1 MVSFFTLFPCIGFQ
15 TKPLQSMGVGVVA
28 LFFSAA
34 FFFTN
39 VIICARATVGGPQAN
54 MDPKRLMVQ
63 KALDRAVVRHF
74 VRKVYKEL
82 TTVSPQIITET
93 VKPGRG
99 KVVKFEPTNQMTLKE
114 AINFMRLHPVVYEQ
128 EEYLT
133 EFEMPIGEQEEK
145 FKLTSKPD
153 GTFSLEAVREGRIV
167 EVDSSY
173 LQKAVEILS
182 DPKLKLPLKETI
194 RDALLKALDERLSE
208 QPDFKTELQTR
219 DPEGTVTSKEME
231 EAFRAGRELLVAI
244 AMKRF
249 VLEGNLPEWLQK
261 TNEVIGSKMQEVRE
275 KQSNEIA
282 EEEETKLKFE
292 FTQSMLKTSKEAVGE
307 WENLKTQKVIIEENE
322 IGKDKKEYL
331 KVTIHETDQ
340 VSLREIFKLLQFYP
354 QLYEN
359 QGGKHTRF
367 EVQIGGETRKFR
379 LSRAR
384 FGANQIMVHTAN
396 DDWPGTTKRGTG
408 LWAPNYVTMV
418 DEVLDNFPDHEKLA
432 KAMLNAVDGKLNS
445 QPNFS
450 EDLEIPGKAKESADT
465 VRATVEFM
473 IISMVA
479 EAAQPTDKLKENF
492 FTELQKTIKEQKAF
506 PESKDIPKLAD
517 LEGKAGRSPAMDSV
531 VEGMLKNV
539 GPSSKIKDVF
549 SEKNFPI
556 RMAPGGTAQGRELI
570 HREGGKEVPSY
581 LIRQRAAEKHD
592 LDLLDRKFEDDC
604 RRRRRKRSA
613 CLLKN
618 RNSATIDEKSIKIT
632 EDRVEFDLVD
642 RRDAKQRQHVQL
654 QISPEELATPK
665 LIKDNLSNSR
675 RAGMSE
681 TYAKINKGLAVH
693 GLIFSV
699 LAAGRYFEEGENFRG
714 AMTIAQSAHTL
725 GGITGLNEI
734 ASKVGQRVLSSAA
747 KELAKSLNLEK
758 GLEKLSSKV
767 ERFAE
772 RGVGQLLG
780 AVPGVGLA
788 FDIYF
793 IEQDIEE
800 LANLDLNNPEDL
812 KMLPLRVIDLA
823 LDVSTTI
830 LNLVGIF
837 CPLAEVVTEPLVIV
851 LSIIRMAIDEFYIDM
866 MAEIEKINW
875 KSPWAGLEFL
885 GALVKGFQDGAADFL
900 TGGLRRQMESYR
912 KQEQNDKK
920 LIQDLKNPDN
930 YYKIVGEREG
940 SGDTIDFTQGKLS
953 SLGGYINFRLHDN
966 NRATIEIGDVSGS
979 HETIRKTFTVD
990 PNLKDIVLGL
1000 GESRNFEYKHETA
1013 KLWFVIPVK
1022 TYNVICGERL
1032 QGKSVY
1038 GTYYGNSK
1046 DNTFYAVQ
1054 KPKPA
1059 TKPSGKKEGE
1069 EECNFGSLNLRYVTG
1084 NYHYNL
1090 YGRGGKDTFYLG
1102 PEMSSVTGGS
1112 GSDLF
1117 IIQSDGGRTVIDNF
1131 ADDNL
1136 RDIIVI
1142 NVNFD
1147 NIRCNQ
1153 SGVDLDVTYSK
1164 SHHIRIKNWFIPGDP
1179 TYYRHVSFRSQ
1190 DGIIFVPKQ
1199 TLNSGPIHTVQCVAV
1214 ALDLG
1219 AAKTAQTVSLH
1230 DIKYSQVK
1238 QVSGSEYSDII
1249 VGNDVNNILDGSRGA
1264 DHLSGGKDEDT
1275 YIIRAN
1281 EGPDVIDNN
1290 ADDYLNATDVAVFDV
1305 PFEMIEVKTKGTN
1318 LSVSDRNNAETSCFS
1333 ITKWTLGERYRHI
1346 LFTSKDHVVFKVSTS
1361 ADGTV
1366 SKVPMMLDYKTSV
1379 VGICV
1384 DLSDSTTS
1392 PKCIKPTGYINVA
1405 TVSDSPYNDHIV
1417 GNAQTNFLSCTGGE
1431 DYLEGGE
1438 GTDNYVVK
1446 KSCQKATINNFD
1458 SRQKVDLVYLEETFA
1473 NLAVQRDSK
1482 DLKVTS
1488 KHVTPALVLCDWFN
1502 SADYQHL
1509 GIRTIDGI
1517 TLRINNST
1525 TVKLEP
1531 YELSKDPTE
1540 CQCTQKSCAKGVIT
1554 YSLDVDPWQSIVRFE
1569 LKSSHCSYKIYGN
1582 QLNNYLDPGSG
1593 NGYNYQ
1599 YLEGRNG
1606 SDTYVLNHGY
1616 GEFNEINNY
1625 ADDDKVDSLQL
1636 GMEFEDIN
1644 VYFHGPNDAILASNT
1659 RPSSLGVRILDY
1671 FRGARYQHLQ
1681 IISADKVI
1689 FNISKQ
1695 YPYKKAIAVDRR
1707 IVDSPQKID
1716 PQANAIITEAEDLLG
1731 SLTSP
1736 NNLTGS
1742 NTTRQIE
1749 GGAQADVLSGGQ
1761 TGTIFEAKEG
1771 NDTIYG
1777 GAGNDIIFGGYGD
1790 DIIYGDTGDDYIYAG
1805 EGSDII
1811 DGGDGT
1817 DTLAFE
1823 GDGFLREGVTVDLYI
1838 GFGKGVDAE
1847 GDIYKS
1853 VENVYGT
1860 IHDDL
1865 LTGSDFDN
1873 KLYGLEGDDT
1883 LTPHGGVD
1891 ELVGGEGKDLYL
1903 LYKASGLKVIDN
1915 YADDVVEDTLS
1926 LVHLNST
1933 DVCIFLVGDDLHLQV
1948 DKSNLGSVIFDD
1960 NPLAVIIRN
1969 WYVNA
1974 KYRHLTVLFSNT
1986 LWEDFALSAI
1996 AEELE
2001 MLGNGT
2007 SFIEDKTDL
2016 HVVSS
2021 NATDVS
2027 LSWKPTD
2034 NVLVYSE
2041 TKLFVV
2047 HFKQLAPET
2056 LKKTKVD
2063 NQKSFSVSSLDPASH
2078 YVFALALTKCET
2090 TVAVSQTL
2098 ITYGRERSCPS
2109 ADVPHSVVKYTP
2121 STSASAPPHGTVAS
2135 VKCDVGYNIYNN
2147 NSERNATCLDQ
2158 EWIPSLP
2165 VCEKIKQC
2173 HVPTKPTNGSV
2184 STNGHGEGSKA
2195 YFVCQK
2201 GFLLNGT
2208 KEQTCIDGTWD
2219 GEFPNCQLLS
2229 CPKPP
2234 ALEYGSYIPCDYIKH
2249 SMTHG
2254 TMDSPFEGYC
2264 VKLECA
2270 NLYLPRYVF
2279 HGKTYRPRW
2288 ESDWEIPQGGKVCS
2302 DGKWVGYVDDVCE
2315 PTARLTSVVTQWNK
2329 KSGLLQLWENDSWK
2343 NASST
2348 PSQDILHLSCK
2359 SVGIS
2364 NPQQVT
2370 HSSSSSQIR
2379 VDCSSLRLTQP
2390 KPTIYEGKVE
2400 GLTDDGTWEGICV
2413 TEIGTAASQFAST
2426 EICESLGFN
2435 YRSAVV
2441 GISTGWTDHTLVC
2454 SS

>member
-1 MVSFFTLFPCIGFQ
+1 MEVA
-15 TKPLQSMGVGVVA
+15 VVA
-28 LFFSAA
+28 LFFTVA
-34 FFFTN
+34 FSYT
-39 VIICARATVGGPQAN
+39 IIYVRATVGVPQAL
-54 MDPKRLMVQ
+54 RAVVQ
-63 KALDRAVVRHF
+63 KSMDRAVVRDF
-74 VRKVYKEL
+74 LRKGM
-82 TTVSPQIITET
+82 PITET
-93 VKPGRG
+93 HIPGRG
-99 KVVKFEPTNQMTLKE
+99 KVFKFGSSDQIVLKQ
-114 AINFMRLHPVVYEQ
+114 AFNHLHFYPVVYEKEQ
-128 EEYLT
+128 NPT
-133 EFEMPIGEQEEK
+133 QFEIPIGQK
-145 FKLTSKPD
+145 IATFKLTNRPH
-153 GTFSLEAVREGRIV
+153 GPFSLKVIREGNGV
-167 EVDSSY
+167 EHDLSN
-173 LQKAVEILS
+173 LQETVEFLS
-182 DPKLKLPLKETI
+182 DPTLPLPLRKTLI
-194 RDALLKALDERLSE
+194 RAFLTALEAPLSK
-208 QPDFKTELQTR
+208 QPDFKKVLQEL
-219 DPEGTVTSKEME
+219 DPSGTVTSQEREKV
-231 EAFRAGRELLVAI
+231 FRAGIELFSAI
-244 AMKRF
+244 AIKRPT
-249 VLEGNLPEWLQK
+249 LEGLNLPDWLQE
-261 TNEVIGSKMQEVRE
+261 TNQDIVSTMQEVTIQ
-275 KQSNEIA
+275 QSKEIA
-282 EEEETKLKFE
+282 AQKETKLKYE
-292 FTQSMLKTSKEAVGE
+292 LTQSMLKTSEEAVKE
-307 WENLKTQKVIIEENE
+307 WTTLKDLNVIEEKVM
-322 IGKDKKEYL
+322 GTDKNPYL
-331 KVTIHETDQ
+331 TVTIHETDQ
-340 VSLREIFKLLQFYP
+340 VSLREMFKLLQFYP
-354 QLYEN
+354 ELYKSQEAR
-359 QGGKHTRF
+359 QTRF
-367 EVQIGGETRKFR
+367 EIQIGGEKRKFR
-379 LSRAR
+379 LSISPHKNVV
-384 FGANQIMVHTAN
+384 NQIYVQTN
-396 DDWPGTTKRGTG
+396 DADWHGTTKRGKRGKGG
-408 LWAPNYVTMV
+408 LWGPTYDTMV
-418 DEVLDNFPDHEKLA
+418 DEVLSKFYDQKKLA
-432 KAMLNAVDGKLNS
+432 KAILNAYDSKLNS

-450 EDLEIPGKAKESADT
+450 EDLKIPGKTVESADT
-465 VRATVEFM
+465 IRATIEFM
-473 IISMVA
+473 IISLVA
-479 EAAQPTDKLKENF
+479 EAAQPTVEFKVAFL
-492 FTELQKTIKEQKAF
+492 TELAKTIKSQKEF
-506 PESKDIPKLAD
+506 PEKNMPKIA
-517 LEGKAGRSPAMDSV
+517 EYRAGRSPGMDAAV
-531 VEGMLKNV
+531 IRYLKMV
-539 GPSSKIKDVF
+539 GAYNRIEDVF
-549 SEKNFPI
+549 SEQNFPV
-556 RMAPGGTAQGRELI
+556 RKKGGTQEGRKMMDKLVGE
-570 HREGGKEVPSY
+570 RVASY
-581 LIRQRAAEKHD
+581 LIRQRSAEEHD
-592 LDLLDRKFEDDC
+592 LSLLDNKVEEEC
-604 RRRRRKRSA
+604 TRRRRKRNA
-613 CLLKN
+613 CSLKN
-618 RNSATIDEKSIKIT
+618 RNSATIDETSIKII
-632 EDRVEFDLVD
+632 EDRVEFDVVD
-642 RRDAKQRQHVQL
+642 RRDANQRQHVQL

-681 TYAKINKGLAVH
+681 TYAKINRGLAVH

-714 AMTIAQSAHTL
+714 AMTVAQSAHTL

-747 KELAKSLNLEK
+747 KGLAKGLNLEK
-758 GLEKLSSKV
+758 GLERLSTKV

-812 KMLPLRVIDLA
+812 KLLPLRVIDLA
-823 LDVSTTI
+823 LDVSTTV
-830 LNLVGIF
+830 LNLVGTF

-851 LSIIRMAIDEFYIDM
+851 LSIIRMAIDDFYIDI

-875 KSPWAGLEFL
+875 RSPWAGLEFL

-930 YYKIVGEREG
+930 YYKIVGEKEG
-940 SGDTIDFTQGKLS
+940 GGDTIDFTQGKLS
-953 SLGGYINFRLHDN
+953 SFGGYINFRLHDN

-990 PNLKDIVLGL
+990 PNLKDIVLGI
-1000 GESRNFEYKHETA
+1000 GEARTFEYKHETA

-1022 TYNVICGERL
+1022 TYNVICGESL
-1032 QGKSVY
+1032 HGKSLY

-1054 KPKPA
+1054 KPKPT
-1059 TKPSGKKEGE
+1059 TKPPGKKEGE
-1069 EECNFGSLNLRYVTG
+1069 EECNFGSLNLKFVTG

-1131 ADDNL
+1131 AEDNM

-1190 DGIIFVPKQ
+1190 DGVIFVPKQ

-1230 DIKYSQVK
+1230 DIKYRQVK

-1290 ADDYLNATDVAVFDV
+1290 ADDYSNTTDVVVFDV

-1366 SKVPMMLDYKTSV
+1366 SKVPMMLDYKTSE

-1384 DLSDSTTS
+1384 DLSDSARS
-1392 PKCIKPTGYINVA
+1392 PKCTKPTGYINVA
-1405 TVSDSPYNDHIV
+1405 TVSDSPHNDHIV

-1446 KSCQKATINNFD
+1446 KTCQKATINNFD
-1458 SRQKVDLVYLEETFA
+1458 SRQKVDLVYLEETFV
-1473 NLAVQRDSK
+1473 NLAVQKVSK

-1488 KHVTPALVLCDWFN
+1488 KHVTPTLVLRDWFN

-1517 TLRINNST
+1517 TLRINSST

-1531 YELSKDPTE
+1531 YEVSKDPTE
-1540 CQCTQKSCAKGVIT
+1540 CQCTQESCAKGVIT
-1554 YSLDVDPWQSIVRFE
+1554 YSLDVDPWLSVVRLE
-1569 LKSSHCSYKIYGN
+1569 LKSSHCSYKIYGD

-1593 NGYNYQ
+1593 NGYYYQ
-1599 YLEGRNG
+1599 HLQGRNG

-1625 ADDDKVDSLQL
+1625 ADDDKVDTLQL

-1644 VYFHGPNDAILASNT
+1644 VYFHGQNDAILSSKT
-1659 RPSSLGVRILDY
+1659 RPSSLSVRILDY
-1671 FRGARYQHLQ
+1671 FRGAKYQHLQ

-1689 FNISKQ
+1689 FKISKQ
-1695 YPYKKAIAVDRR
+1695 YPYKKVMAVDRR
-1707 IVDSPQKID
+1707 MVDAPQKID
-1716 PQANAIITEAEDLLG
+1716 PQMNAIIAEADNLLG

-1749 GGAQADVLSGGQ
+1749 GGAQADALSGGEK
-1761 TGTIFEAKEG
+1761 GTIFEGRQG

-1777 GAGNDIIFGGYGD
+1777 GAGNDIIFGGDGD

-1805 EGSDII
+1805 DGSDII
-1811 DGGDGT
+1811 DGGEGI
-1817 DTLAFE
+1817 DTLAFK
-1823 GDGFLREGVTVDLYI
+1823 GDGFLRKGVTVDLYI

-1860 IHDDL
+1860 IHNDL
-1865 LTGSDFDN
+1865 LTGSDLDN
-1873 KLYGLEGDDT
+1873 KLYGLEGDDS

-1903 LYKASGLKVIDN
+1903 LYKASGLKIIDN
-1915 YADDVVEDTLS
+1915 YADDEVEDTLS

-1933 DVCIFLVGDDLHLQV
+1933 DVCIFLIGDDLHLQI

-1960 NPLAVIIRN
+1960 DPLAVIIRN

-2001 MLGNGT
+2001 MLGSGT
-2007 SFIEDKTDL
+2007 SFIEEKTDL
-2016 HVVSS
+2016 HVVSG

-2034 NVLVYSE
+2034 HVLVYSE

-2056 LKKTKVD
+2056 LKETQVD
-2063 NQKSFSVSSLDPASH
+2063 HQTSFSVSSLDPASH
-2078 YVFALALTKCET
+2078 YVFALALTKCDA

-2098 ITYGRERSCPS
+2098 ITYGRERPCHSVK
-2109 ADVPHSVVKYTP
+2109 VPHSVVKYTP
-2121 STSASAPPHGTVAS
+2121 STSASYPPHGTVAS
-2135 VKCDVGYNIYNN
+2135 VKCDVGYNIYNT
-2147 NSERNATCLDQ
+2147 NSETNATCLDK

-2173 HVPTKPTNGSV
+2173 PVPTKPTNGSV
-2184 STNGHGEGSKA
+2184 STNGHEEGSKA
-2195 YFVCQK
+2195 YFVCHK

-2208 KEQTCIDGTWD
+2208 KERTCVDGTWD
-2219 GEFPNCQLLS
+2219 GEFPNCQQLS

-2234 ALEYGSYIPCDYIKH
+2234 PSEYGSYIPCGYIKH
-2249 SMTHG
+2249 TMTYG
-2254 TMDSPFEGYC
+2254 TMDSPLEGYC
-2264 VKLECA
+2264 VKLECV
-2270 NLYLPRYVF
+2270 NLYLPSHVF

-2288 ESDWEIPQGGKVCS
+2288 ESDWEIPQGGRVCS
-2302 DGKWVGYVDDVCE
+2302 DGKWIGYVEDICE
-2315 PTARLTSVVTQWNK
+2315 PTARLTSVVSQWNK
-2329 KSGLLQLWENDSWK
+2329 KSGLLQLWHSDSWK

-2359 SVGIS
+2359 SAGID

-2370 HSSSSSQIR
+2370 HSSTSFQVR
-2379 VDCSSLRLTQP
+2379 VDCSRLRLTQP

-2400 GLTDDGTWEGICV
+2400 QLTDDGTWEGICV
-2413 TEIGTAASQFAST
+2413 TEIGTTASQFAST

-2435 YRSAVV
+2435 YKSAVV

>member
-1 MVSFFTLFPCIGFQ
+1 
-15 TKPLQSMGVGVVA
+15 MGVGSVA
-28 LFFSAA
+28 LFYSAA

-39 VIICARATVGGPQAN
+39 AIICARAAVGRPQAS
-54 MDPKRLMVQ
+54 MDPNRVKVQ
-63 KALDRAVVRHF
+63 KALDKAVVRHF
-74 VRKVYKEL
+74 LRKGYKEL
-82 TTVSPQIITET
+82 KTVSPKIITET
-93 VKPGRG
+93 DRPGRG
-99 KVVKFEPTNQMTLKE
+99 KLVKFEPTDQMTLKQ
-114 AINFMRLHPVVYEQ
+114 AINFMRLYPVVYEQ
-128 EEYLT
+128 EPYPT
-133 EFEMPIGEQEEK
+133 EFEMPIGEQIEK
-145 FKLTSKPD
+145 FKLTNKPD
-153 GTFSLEAVREGRIV
+153 GTFSLEAVREGGIV
-167 EVDSSY
+167 EVDTSY

-194 RDALLKALDERLSE
+194 RDAFLNALDERLSS

-219 DPEGTVTSKEME
+219 DPKGTVTSKERE
-231 EAFRAGRELLVAI
+231 KAFRAGRELLVAI
-244 AMKRF
+244 AMKRST
-249 VLEGNLPEWLQK
+249 LEGNLPEWLQK
-261 TNEVIGSKMQEVRE
+261 IKEDISSKMQEVRE
-275 KQSNEIA
+275 KQNNEIA
-282 EEEETKLKFE
+282 NEEETKLKFE
-292 FTQSMLKTSKEAVGE
+292 FTQSMLKTSKEAVEE
-307 WENLKTQKVIIEENE
+307 WENLKTQKIIFEENE
-322 IGKDKKEYL
+322 MGTDKKEHL
-331 KVTIHETDQ
+331 KVTIHETDK

-354 QLYEN
+354 ELYKSQER
-359 QGGKHTRF
+359 KHTRF
-367 EVQIGGETRKFR
+367 EVQIGGKARKFR
-379 LSRAR
+379 LSKAY
-384 FGANQIMVHTAN
+384 FGKNQILVSTAN
-396 DDWPGTTKRGTG
+396 DDWPGTTKRGTSG
-408 LWAPNYVTMV
+408 NLWAPDYVTMV
-418 DEVLDNFPDHEKLA
+418 DEVLAKFPEHEKLA
-432 KAMLNAVDGKLNS
+432 KAMLNAVDSKLNS
-445 QPNFS
+445 QPDFS
-450 EDLEIPGKAKESADT
+450 ADLEIPGKTTESADT

-479 EAAQPTDKLKENF
+479 EAAQPTDEFKETF
-492 FTELQKTIKEQKAF
+492 FTELEKTIEKQKVF
-506 PESKDIPKLAD
+506 PESKDMPKLAD

-539 GPSSKIKDVF
+539 GSSSKMKDVF
-549 SEKNFPI
+549 SEENFPV
-556 RMAPGGTAQGRELI
+556 RKKGGTAKGRELI
-570 HREGGKEVPSY
+570 HRQGSGEVPSY
-581 LIRQRAAEKHD
+581 LIRQRAAKEHD
-592 LDLLDRKFEDDC
+592 FDLLDGTFNADC
-604 RRRRRKRSA
+604 TRRRRKRNA
-613 CLLKN
+613 CSLNN

-632 EDRVEFDLVD
+632 EDRVEFDVVD

-654 QISPEELATPK
+654 KISPEELATPK

-675 RAGMSE
+675 RAGKSE

-714 AMTIAQSAHTL
+714 AMTVAQSAHTL
-725 GGITGLNEI
+725 AGITGVNEI

-747 KELAKSLNLEK
+747 KGLAKGLNLEK
-758 GLEKLSSKV
+758 GLERLSTKV

-793 IEQDIEE
+793 IEQDKEE

-812 KMLPLRVIDLA
+812 KLLPLRVIDLA
-823 LDVSTTI
+823 LDVSTTV
-830 LNLVGIF
+830 LNLVGTF

-851 LSIIRMAIDEFYIDM
+851 LSIIRMAIDDFYIDI

-930 YYKIVGEREG
+930 YYKIVGEKEG
-940 SGDTIDFTQGKLS
+940 GGDTIDFTQGKLS
-953 SLGGYINFRLHDN
+953 SFGGYINFRLHDN

-990 PNLKDIVLGL
+990 PNLKDIVLGI
-1000 GESRNFEYKHETA
+1000 GEARTFEYKHETA

-1022 TYNVICGERL
+1022 TYNVICGESL
-1032 QGKSVY
+1032 HGKSLY

-1054 KPKPA
+1054 KPKPT
-1059 TKPSGKKEGE
+1059 TKLPSKKEGE
-1069 EECNFGSLNLRYVTG
+1069 EECNYGSLNLKFVTG

-1090 YGRGGKDTFYLG
+1090 YGRGGIDTFYLG

-1131 ADDNL
+1131 AEDNM

-1147 NIRCNQ
+1147 NIRCTQ
-1153 SGVDLDVTYSK
+1153 SGVDLEVTYSK

-1190 DGIIFVPKQ
+1190 DGVIFVPKQ

-1230 DIKYSQVK
+1230 DVKYRQVK

-1275 YIIRAN
+1275 YIIRGN

-1290 ADDYLNATDVAVFDV
+1290 ADDYLNTTDIAVFDV

-1366 SKVPMMLDYKTSV
+1366 SKVPMMLDYKTSE

-1384 DLSDSTTS
+1384 DLSDSTTN

-1405 TVSDSPYNDHIV
+1405 TVSDSPHNDHIV

-1446 KSCQKATINNFD
+1446 KTCQKATINNFD
-1458 SRQKVDLVYLEETFA
+1458 SRQKADLVYLEETFV
-1473 NLAVQRDSK
+1473 NLAVQKDSK

-1488 KHVTPALVLCDWFN
+1488 KYVTPTLVLRDWFN

-1517 TLRINNST
+1517 TLRINSST

-1531 YELSKDPTE
+1531 YEVSKDPTE
-1540 CQCTQKSCAKGVIT
+1540 CQCTQESCAKGVIT
-1554 YSLDVDPWQSIVRFE
+1554 YSLDVDPWQSMVRFE

-1582 QLNNYLDPGSG
+1582 QLNNYIDPGSG

-1599 YLEGRNG
+1599 HLEGRNG

-1616 GEFNEINNY
+1616 GEFNEVNNY
-1625 ADDDKVDSLQL
+1625 ADDDKVDTLQL

-1644 VYFHGPNDAILASNT
+1644 VYFHGPKDAILASKS
-1659 RPSSLGVRILDY
+1659 RPSSLSVRILDY
-1671 FRGARYQHLQ
+1671 FRGVKYQHLQ

-1695 YPYKKAIAVDRR
+1695 YPYKKVIAVDRR
-1707 IVDSPQKID
+1707 IVDSPQNID
-1716 PQANAIITEAEDLLG
+1716 PQRNAIIAEAEDLLG

-1736 NNLTGS
+1736 NKLTGS

-1749 GGAQADVLSGGQ
+1749 GGAQADVLSGGE
-1761 TGTIFEAKEG
+1761 TGTIFEARQG
-1771 NDTIYG
+1771 SDTIYG
-1777 GAGNDIIFGGYGD
+1777 GAGNDIIFGGDGND
-1790 DIIYGDTGDDYIYAG
+1790 VIYGDTGDDYIYAG

-1811 DGGDGT
+1811 DGGEGI
-1817 DTLAFE
+1817 DTLAFK
-1823 GDGFLREGVTVDLYI
+1823 GDGFLRKGVTVDLYI

-1860 IHDDL
+1860 IHNDL

-1891 ELVGGEGKDLYL
+1891 ELIGGEGKDLYL
-1903 LYKASGLKVIDN
+1903 LYKASGLKIIDN
-1915 YADDVVEDTLS
+1915 YADDEVEDTLS
-1926 LVHLNST
+1926 FVHLNST
-1933 DVCIFLVGDDLHLQV
+1933 DVCIFLIGDDLHLQI

-1960 NPLAVIIRN
+1960 DPLAVIIRN
-1969 WYVNA
+1969 WYVDA

-2001 MLGNGT
+2001 MLGSGT
-2007 SFIEDKTDL
+2007 SFIEEKTDL
-2016 HVVSS
+2016 HVVSG

-2056 LKKTKVD
+2056 LKETQVD
-2063 NQKSFSVSSLDPASH
+2063 HQTSFSVSSLDPASH
-2078 YVFALALTKCET
+2078 YVFALALTKCDA

-2109 ADVPHSVVKYTP
+2109 VKVPHSVVKYTP

-2135 VKCDVGYNIYNN
+2135 VKCDVGYNNYNT
-2147 NSERNATCLDQ
+2147 NSETNTTCLDQ

-2173 HVPTKPTNGSV
+2173 PVPTKPNNGSV
-2184 STNGHGEGSKA
+2184 STNGQEEGSKA
-2195 YFVCQK
+2195 YFACHK
-2201 GFLLNGT
+2201 GFLLKGT
-2208 KEQTCIDGTWD
+2208 KERTCVNGAWD

-2249 SMTHG
+2249 SMTYG
-2254 TMDSPFEGYC
+2254 TMDSPLEGYC
-2264 VKLECA
+2264 VKLECV
-2270 NLYLPRYVF
+2270 NLYLPSHVF

-2288 ESDWEIPQGGKVCS
+2288 ESDWEIPQGGRVCS
-2302 DGKWVGYVDDVCE
+2302 DGKWIGYVEDICE
-2315 PTARLTSVVTQWNK
+2315 PTARLTSVVSQWNK
-2329 KSGLLQLWENDSWK
+2329 KSGLLQLWHSDSWK

-2359 SVGIS
+2359 SAGID

-2370 HSSSSSQIR
+2370 HSSTSSQVR
-2379 VDCSSLRLTQP
+2379 VDCSRLRLTQP

-2400 GLTDDGTWEGICV
+2400 QLTDDGTWEGICV
-2413 TEIGTAASQFAST
+2413 TEIGTTTSQFAST

-2435 YRSAVV
+2435 YKSAVV